1 MSSRFYRLIE
11 CEKMTVE
18 AASKDA
24 NLYVLDV
31 YACDRTTFSHE
42 THQGESNGDTNDDT
56 LSAGSDVEVS
66 EVDFIAS

>member
-1 MSSRFYRLIE
+1 
-11 CEKMTVE
+11 MTVD

-31 YACDRTTFSHE
+31 YACDRTSFNQEMHK
-42 THQGESNGDTNDDT
+42 GEGQENDDT
-56 LSAGSDVEVS
+56 LSASSDVEVS